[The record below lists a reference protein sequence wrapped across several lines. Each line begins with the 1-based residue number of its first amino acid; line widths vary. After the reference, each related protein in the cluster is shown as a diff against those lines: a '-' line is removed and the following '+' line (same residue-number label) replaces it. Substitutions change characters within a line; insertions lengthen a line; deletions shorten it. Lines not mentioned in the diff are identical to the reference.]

1 MSDLGK
7 HEQAFTGRG
16 GAGNYV
22 IKNPIPEENLPKA
35 YTQKPIAG
43 NFSGRGGAG
52 NYKSR
57 GALENLPDGGDVG
70 SSGESFVQ
78 ASPALPTTT
87 GEQQQK
93 IYKAGRGGAGNI
105 EAVKYTETQR
115 EDRALEEARALQRP
129 QEPERPILR
138 ID

>member
-57 GALENLPDGGDVG
+57 GALDSLPGGGGDVG
-70 SSGESFVQ
+70 SSGESFVH
-78 ASPALPTTT
+78 APPPPPLGTT
-87 GEQQQK
+87 GEQK

-105 EAVKYTETQR
+105 EAVKYTENQR